1 MAVFADKRNLLIYV
15 VFQFDGKGFQ
25 EVTEK
30 NQTQTHI
37 EAQPVGLTQSEK
49 KAVFSLAGIYALR
62 MMGLFMI
69 LPVFSLY
76 ADRLEGATPTLIGL
90 AIGIYG
96 LSQAVLQIPYGM
108 ISDRI
113 GRKPVIIAGLAI
125 FACGSVIAAMATSIE
140 GVIMG
145 RALQGAGAIAAT
157 VMALTADLTRE
168 ENRLAAMTTIG
179 VSIGMAFSLSLVLG
193 PIFNNWI
200 GVDGIFWLT
209 AVLAVV
215 AIAMVK
221 WVVPKP
227 VTSTFHRDA
236 MTAPEQIRKVI
247 KSGQLLR
254 LNFGVFAL
262 HLMLTATFVVVPL
275 ALRDYAALV
284 PAKHWEVYLPV
295 MAVSL
300 FVMIPLVIIAEKKRR
315 MKPVFGA
322 AVLTLGIAQ
331 VGFMVMH
338 NSLPGIVFSLFMFF
352 IAFNVLEAT
361 LPSLVAKICPPDQKG
376 TAMGMFSSSQFMGA
390 FCGGMIGGW
399 VHGQFGIQS
408 VFGVCAALAVI
419 WFMVAATMQSPR
431 YLSSHLIRVGQVD
444 EKRARQLVAELT
456 RVTGVAEAIVVID
469 DGVAYL
475 KVDLHALDREALK
488 QFSAA

>member
-1 MAVFADKRNLLIYV
+1 
-15 VFQFDGKGFQ
+15 
-25 EVTEK
+25 VTDNKQIQSEG
-30 NQTQTHI
+30 
-37 EAQPVGLTQSEK
+37 QPNGLNASEK

-76 ADRLEGATPTLIGL
+76 ADQLDGATPMLIGL

-96 LSQAVLQIPYGM
+96 LTQAVLQIPYGM

-113 GRKPVIIAGLAI
+113 GRKPVIITGLI
-125 FACGSVIAAMATSIE
+125 VFACGSAIAAMSDSIS
-140 GVIMG
+140 GVIIG

-168 ENRLAAMTTIG
+168 ENRVAAMTTIG
-179 VSIGMAFSLSLVLG
+179 LSIGIAFSASLVLG

-209 AVLAVV
+209 GILAIAAVV
-215 AIAMVK
+215 LVK
-221 WVVPKP
+221 WVVPNP
-227 VTSTFHRDA
+227 IVSTFHRDA
-236 MTAPEQIRKVI
+236 MTAPEQIRSVVKN
-247 KSGQLLR
+247 GQLLR
-254 LNFGVFAL
+254 LNFGVFIL
-262 HLMLTATFVVVPL
+262 HLMLTATFVALPL
-275 ALRDYAALV
+275 ALRDFAALE

-295 MAVSL
+295 MLVSL
-300 FVMIPLVIIAEKKRR
+300 MVMVPFVVIAEKKRR
-315 MKPVFGA
+315 MKQVFGA
-322 AVLTLGIAQ
+322 AIMTLGIAQ
-331 VGFMVMH
+331 VVFMVMH
-338 NSLPGIVFSLFMFF
+338 HSLAGIVFSLFMFF

-361 LPSLVAKICPPDQKG
+361 LPSLVAKICSPDQKG

-390 FCGGMIGGW
+390 FFGGVCGGW
-399 VHGQFGIQS
+399 VYGQFGIQS
-408 VFGVCAALAVI
+408 VFGLCAALAVI

-431 YLSSHLIRVGQVD
+431 YLSSHLIKVGSVD

-456 RVTGVAEAIVVID
+456 RVTGVAEAIVIVD
-469 DGVAYL
+469 DGIAYL

>member
-1 MAVFADKRNLLIYV
+1 MTN
-15 VFQFDGKGFQ
+15 
-25 EVTEK
+25 K
-30 NQTQTHI
+30 NQIHA
-37 EAQPVGLTQSEK
+37 EAQPVGLTTSEK

-76 ADRLEGATPTLIGL
+76 ADRLDGATPTLIGL

-96 LSQAVLQIPYGM
+96 LTQALLQIPYGM
-108 ISDRI
+108 VSDHI
-113 GRKPVIIAGLAI
+113 GRKPVIITGLVL
-125 FACGSVIAAMATSIE
+125 FACGSVVAAMSGSIT
-140 GVIMG
+140 GVIIG

-168 ENRLAAMTTIG
+168 ENRLGAMAIIGISIG
-179 VSIGMAFSLSLVLG
+179 VAFSLSLVLG

-209 AVLAVV
+209 GVLALAAVV
-215 AIAMVK
+215 LVK
-221 WVVPKP
+221 WVVPNP
-227 VTSTFHRDA
+227 VSSTFHRDA
-236 MTAPEQIRKVI
+236 MTAPEQIRNVL
-247 KSGQLLR
+247 KSAQLLR
-254 LNFGVFAL
+254 LNFGVFIL

-275 ALRDYAALV
+275 ALRDYAALA

-295 MAVSL
+295 MLVSL
-300 FVMIPLVIIAEKKRR
+300 ATMVPFVIIAEKKRR
-315 MKPVFGA
+315 IKQVFGA
-322 AVLTLGIAQ
+322 AILTLAIAQ
-331 VGFMVMH
+331 LVFMMEH
-338 NSLPGIVFSLFMFF
+338 HSLPGIVFSLFMFF

-361 LPSLVAKICPPDQKG
+361 LPSLVAKICSPDQKG

-390 FCGGMIGGW
+390 FFGGMCGGW
-399 VHGQFGIQS
+399 VYGQFGIQS
-408 VFGVCAALAVI
+408 VFGFCAALAVI
-419 WFMVAATMQSPR
+419 WFMVAATMQNPR
-431 YLSSHLIRVGQVD
+431 YLSSHLIKVGQVD
-444 EKRARQLVAELT
+444 EKRARQLVTELT